1 MLTNK
6 GRLFDLADLFAVNH
20 LSSMVLNV
28 KQFNMSRLND
38 GDDFVLAPDAQE
50 EINLSQKK
58 NVAKGPNGIE

>member
-1 MLTNK
+1 
-6 GRLFDLADLFAVNH
+6 
-20 LSSMVLNV
+20 
-28 KQFNMSRLND
+28 MSRLND